1 MEAEQRENTTADN
14 QDFWLPTLNIRDSC
28 KEKQRK
34 CIKMEVLMSVPIR
47 QESLQ

>member
-34 CIKMEVLMSVPIR
+34 FIKMEVLMSVPIR